1 MHLVQTLIV
10 FVYLILGQLSEVVHI
25 ILCDC
30 QIERCS
36 IWQGSNHLSRT
47 KYRQIYKE
55 TQCQL
60 MRTIINRQ
68 TNDLFPTHIKIR
80 AYRESHLTKPR
91 TKLNEQ
97 PTSNKAESD
106 ILNNVNTP
114 LFREPI
120 NDCKVTENT

>member
-1 MHLVQTLIV
+1 
-10 FVYLILGQLSEVVHI
+10 
-25 ILCDC
+25 
-30 QIERCS
+30 
-36 IWQGSNHLSRT
+36 
-47 KYRQIYKE
+47 
-55 TQCQL
+55 

-80 AYRESHLTKPR
+80 TYRESHLTKPR

-114 LFREPI
+114 LFRDNKIMIVRSQKIHKIFP
-120 NDCKVTENT
+120 TEIFI